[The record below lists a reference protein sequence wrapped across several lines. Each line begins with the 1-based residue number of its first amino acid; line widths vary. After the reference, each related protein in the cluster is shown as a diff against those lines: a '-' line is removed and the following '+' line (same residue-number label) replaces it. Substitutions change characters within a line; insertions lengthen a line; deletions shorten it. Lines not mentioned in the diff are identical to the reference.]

1 METDRGQWYE
11 TICDCFEKSEAK
23 LLLLFPVSLLG
34 VPRSDDLFL
43 LHILLHE

>member
-11 TICDCFEKSEAK
+11 TICDCFEESETK
-23 LLLLFPVSLLG
+23 LPVSLLG
-34 VPRSDDLFL
+34 VSRPDNLFL

>member
-11 TICDCFEKSEAK
+11 TICDCFEESETK
-23 LLLLFPVSLLG
+23 LLLPVSLLG
-34 VPRSDDLFL
+34 VSRPDNLFL

>member
-23 LLLLFPVSLLG
+23 LLLLSPVSLLG

>member
-1 METDRGQWYE
+1 METDRGQRYE
-11 TICDCFEKSEAK
+11 TICDCFEESETK

-34 VPRSDDLFL
+34 VSRPDNLFL